1 MEGDLPPP
9 SGDDER
15 LSRSGQSSNR
25 LRSSGRAPLTAVDS
39 ASGEVDSV
47 TSMEATRTK
56 LRRYREVVGAPTE
69 IPDLRLD
76 GLMSRIVPRSPW
88 GTTIRI
94 FLFETA
100 VMPSIRDDIEA
111 KLAGRDPLVTL
122 NDNILTATFQLEDGS
137 PDSRKRAMGFGRAL
151 ALLLDGVH
159 DVRVGYRDEIPGKCA
174 R

>member
-1 MEGDLPPP
+1 
-9 SGDDER
+9 
-15 LSRSGQSSNR
+15 
-25 LRSSGRAPLTAVDS
+25 
-39 ASGEVDSV
+39 
-47 TSMEATRTK
+47 
-56 LRRYREVVGAPTE
+56 
-69 IPDLRLD
+69 
-76 GLMSRIVPRSPW
+76 
-88 GTTIRI
+88 
-94 FLFETA
+94 
-100 VMPSIRDDIEA
+100 MPSIRDDIEA